1 MISALFIKA
10 EVEDLDLK
18 DLCWQEP
25 LAWSTEF
32 NNHWLIQFTADFFSL
47 KKAIILAN
55 IFYTWAFS

>member
-10 EVEDLDLK
+10 QVENLGLK
-18 DLCWQEP
+18 DFCWQEQ

-47 KKAIILAN
+47 KKAIILAS
-55 IFYTWAFS
+55 IF